1 MTISVGEALPE
12 TKFKFNA
19 EDGPAEISTAELFG
33 GKKVIL
39 FGVPGAFTPT
49 CNNNHLPGYVTK
61 LDEIKNKGVDT
72 VAVISVN
79 DIHVMKAWQDAAGA
93 GTDIMFLSDGNG
105 EFVKQVG
112 LDIDLSI
119 AGMGVR
125 SQRFSM
131 IVDDTMVSVL
141 NIEEN
146 PDQAVTSSAEK
157 ILEDL

>member
-1 MTISVGEALPE
+1 MTISVGDKLPE
-12 TKFKFNA
+12 TKFKFFA
-19 EDGPAEISTAELFG
+19 EDGPAEISTAELFND
-33 GKKVIL
+33 KKVVL

-49 CNNNHLPGYVTK
+49 CNNNHLPGYVTR
-61 LDEIKNKGVDT
+61 LDELKAKGVNT
-72 VAVISVN
+72 VAVVSVN
-79 DIHVMKAWQDAAGA
+79 DLHVMKAWQDASGG
-93 GTDIMFLSDGNG
+93 GTDIVFLADGNG
-105 EFVKQVG
+105 EFVKEVG

-131 IVDDTMVSVL
+131 IVDNAKVAVL

-146 PDQAVTSSAEK
+146 PGQAVTSGVEK